1 MVDRRSKAKRGRSQ
15 KLPAPKPISRSK
27 SSSSGPT
34 SRRSRAAAPAKA
46 SRGSK
51 HPDKT
56 AGGRKHPDM
65 GNARKRSSSE
75 PRQRAAGSKVLRYRN
90 ELSPHRARTLLHLED
105 ALGTRIVGKS
115 EAIERIARVIRIRQ
129 SQLKFRAERPDGSF
143 LLLGPP
149 GVGKNEIA
157 HALAEVLYED
167 ESAVVSVDL
176 GEIDDEEDLAKL
188 AVTAIPGT
196 DGHYLEG
203 LLTSPIRENPKAV
216 VLLRGL
222 ERAHPSFQRL
232 LLQILDRGRIE
243 DMLGMVD
250 FSRTIIFVTMH
261 LTREDLAPSEIG
273 FGRPS
278 RSVEQQRR
286 VQLERYVSP
295 DLLDAFNEVIELPPL
310 TAPEVREIARYKVH
324 QVLARM
330 QQRRKEIR
338 IADAVYD
345 ELIPENAC
353 VGGSAKFLNRTL
365 EERLFNPLSRY
376 LLSHRKSHD
385 IDVRVKRGQI
395 VIRNAASADDD

>member
-1 MVDRRSKAKRGRSQ
+1 M
-15 KLPAPKPISRSK
+15 
-27 SSSSGPT
+27 
-34 SRRSRAAAPAKA
+34 
-46 SRGSK
+46 
-51 HPDKT
+51 
-56 AGGRKHPDM
+56 
-65 GNARKRSSSE
+65 
-75 PRQRAAGSKVLRYRN
+75 
-90 ELSPHRARTLLHLED
+90 
-105 ALGTRIVGKS
+105 GKS
-115 EAIERIARVIRIRQ
+115 EAIEKIARVIRIRQ

-157 HALAEVLYED
+157 HSLAQVLYGD
-167 ESAVVSVDL
+167 DTAVVSVDL

-188 AVTAIPGT
+188 AVTTIPGAE
-196 DGHYLEG
+196 GHYMEG
-203 LLTSPIRENPKAV
+203 LLTSPIRENPEAV

-222 ERAHPSFQRL
+222 ERAHPAFQRL

-243 DMLGMVD
+243 DMLGVVD
-250 FSRTIIFVTMH
+250 FSKSVIFVTMH
-261 LTREDLAPSEIG
+261 LTREDLAPGEIG

-286 VQLERYVSP
+286 VQLERYVSA

-330 QQRRKEIR
+330 QRRRKEIR

-345 ELIPENAC
+345 ELIPENSC

-376 LLSHRKSHD
+376 LLSHRGSQD
-385 IDVRVKRGQI
+385 IDVRVQRGQI
-395 VIRNAASADDD
+395 VIRGAGALADDD